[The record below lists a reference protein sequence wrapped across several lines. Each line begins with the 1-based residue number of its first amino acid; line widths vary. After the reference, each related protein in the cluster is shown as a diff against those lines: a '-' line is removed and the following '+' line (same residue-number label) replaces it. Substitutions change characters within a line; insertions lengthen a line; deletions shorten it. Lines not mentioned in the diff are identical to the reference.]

1 MKIGFDFDNT
11 INTYSLA
18 VEVLATRYLRL
29 CNSVSLTKVGLQNY
43 LLAEGREVEWTWF
56 QGELYGPGMRYAKVQ
71 LNALEVLKSLKSKG
85 HTLHSVSHRTIRP
98 QGGQEYNLHKFAKE
112 WIETNL
118 NAALPTGA
126 NLIDEVYFLPT
137 LDEKVRKVRELGCHV
152 FMDDLPIVLLHH
164 LLPSNT
170 KKILYDWEGIY
181 DNSIESFIRIGD
193 WKQLE
198 KAIGLDRA
206 ASDAIC
212 NHKL

>member
-1 MKIGFDFDNT
+1 
-11 INTYSLA
+11 
-18 VEVLATRYLRL
+18 
-29 CNSVSLTKVGLQNY
+29 
-43 LLAEGREVEWTWF
+43 
-56 QGELYGPGMRYAKVQ
+56 
-71 LNALEVLKSLKSKG
+71 
-85 HTLHSVSHRTIRP
+85 
-98 QGGQEYNLHKFAKE
+98 
-112 WIETNL
+112 
-118 NAALPTGA
+118 
-126 NLIDEVYFLPT
+126 